1 MEALKSPLMGIFE
14 KRRARKFFIYVQD
27 YDETDPKTH
36 EGMDLTRVTTR
47 ELIAYATN
55 LLLFCFSLLLIWK
68 MTSEFYLYAFTSQI
82 WIVEFA
88 FWWVFQ
94 GTLSNWDL
102 KITISRIRLQT
113 FTLPKLNKLG
123 TLSTLQGPWMIC
135 LTSEKFL
142 LVCNTFFLF

>member
-68 MTSEFYLYAFTSQI
+68 IPSELCLDAFTSQI
-82 WIVEFA
+82 WIFEFA
-88 FWWVFQ
+88 
-94 GTLSNWDL
+94 
-102 KITISRIRLQT
+102 I
-113 FTLPKLNKLG
+113 
-123 TLSTLQGPWMIC
+123 
-135 LTSEKFL
+135 
-142 LVCNTFFLF
+142 